1 MLNFLINNDAR
12 CCVIIFNNNDVL
24 KNTAY
29 FMISIDTESYKNKN
43 LLLYLIF
50 QKITILSKSVNNF
63 CKDFISFIRNACN
76 DEFEILSYK
85 AFFTSAV

>member
-1 MLNFLINNDAR
+1 MLNFLINNDLR

-29 FMISIDTESYKNKN
+29 FMISIDTESCKN

-50 QKITILSKSVNNF
+50 QKMTILSKSVNNF
-63 CKDFISFIRNACN
+63 CKDFIRNACN

>member
-1 MLNFLINNDAR
+1 MLNFLINNDLR

-29 FMISIDTESYKNKN
+29 FMISIDIESCKN

-50 QKITILSKSVNNF
+50 QKMTILSKSVNNF
-63 CKDFISFIRNACN
+63 CKDFIRNACN

>member
-1 MLNFLINNDAR
+1 MLNLLINNDVR
-12 CCVIIFNNNDVL
+12 CCDIIFNNNDVL

-63 CKDFISFIRNACN
+63 CKDFIRNACN